1 MLVLRKL
8 TATDDGIKKAN
19 QDGRQSN
26 LCAGVREV
34 GGVLRADI
42 IDREAKVLPYF
53 KDNNNHMEVL
63 PPKSP
68 GTYCTV
74 LGRQY
79 WCLFACRYVKAYVYE
94 SERRLL

>member
-42 IDREAKVLPYF
+42 IDREAKVLPYYDMF
-53 KDNNNHMEVL
+53 
-63 PPKSP
+63 
-68 GTYCTV
+68 
-74 LGRQY
+74 LGRENV
-79 WCLFACRYVKAYVYE
+79 A
-94 SERRLL
+94 SRRFISKKWRNG